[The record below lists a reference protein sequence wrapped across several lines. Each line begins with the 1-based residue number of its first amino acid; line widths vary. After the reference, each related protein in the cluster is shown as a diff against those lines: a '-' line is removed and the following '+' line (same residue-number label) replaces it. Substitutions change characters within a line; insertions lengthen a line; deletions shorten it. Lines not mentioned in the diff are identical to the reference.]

1 MVALRTATR
10 KLTGTGTG
18 TRRPGRTGRRR
29 RPGWSWFWLAFAA
42 VYLLVPLYSTLQ
54 FSLQTGAHRYGLS
67 WYGYIL
73 HQPQF
78 RQSFALSLRLALE
91 TVLISLVLMIPTVY
105 LVHAWLPKLRPLME
119 FICTLPFV
127 VPPIALAVGMIGL
140 FQARALADIQHAD
153 PLVRLRH
160 PGAAVYLPLARRRD
174 AVGRHQNAQ
183 RRGPERRGLLAP
195 DAMERH
201 PAEPAQRHPVVG
213 VPDHRDR
220 ARRVHDRAACCSSAP
235 SRSTSQQIG
244 TSQAYVAAA
253 ALAILSFCPHV
264 ARDARASSSSAAGSP
279 PYRSAVGMTSV
290 GETWPA
296 CDIQQL
302 RRQFGRRGR
311 RGLGST

>member
-18 TRRPGRTGRRR
+18 TRQPGRTGRRR
-29 RPGWSWFWLAFAA
+29 LPGWSWFWLAFAA

-140 FQARALADIQHAD
+140 FQGAPWLISSTQILSFAYVIQALPFTYRSLDAGMLSVDIRTLNDAAQSVGASWRQTLWSVIL
-153 PLVRLRH
+153 PNLRSAILSSAFLTIAIVL
-160 PGAAVYLPLARRRD
+160 GEYTISSLLLFSTFAVY
-174 AVGRHQNAQ
+174 
-183 RRGPERRGLLAP
+183 
-195 DAMERH
+195 M
-201 PAEPAQRHPVVG
+201 
-213 VPDHRDR
+213 
-220 ARRVHDRAACCSSAP
+220 
-235 SRSTSQQIG
+235 QQIG
-244 TSQAYVAAA
+244 TSQAYAAA
-253 ALAILSFCPHV
+253 ALAILSFFLTWLAMLGIFFISRRV
-264 ARDARASSSSAAGSP
+264 G
-279 PYRSAVGMTSV
+279 YRSAVGMT
-290 GETWPA
+290 
-296 CDIQQL
+296 
-302 RRQFGRRGR
+302 R
-311 RGLGST
+311 